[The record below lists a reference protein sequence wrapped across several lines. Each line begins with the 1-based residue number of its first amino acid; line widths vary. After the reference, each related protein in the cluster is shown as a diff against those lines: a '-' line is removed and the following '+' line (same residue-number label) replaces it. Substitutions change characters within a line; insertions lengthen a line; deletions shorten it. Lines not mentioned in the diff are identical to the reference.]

1 MGEELAS
8 IQAELQAIKKAL
20 RDGGAHLGMQGE
32 TLQRYLLQ
40 LNEKENLILSR
51 QLQCMA
57 GEAYKLL
64 TAPAKVPPTGPIQA
78 FDKDKLESVADHM
91 RKYESNPQESAKALR
106 ALSSLAYASAPQ
118 VGEDPFILQQAVR
131 LSFLHPEESS
141 VQLYMARVLC
151 NAAYDTQVALNR
163 LSEPAVFEALAA
175 AMGRSPD
182 GQLGVKASE
191 AVARIVAAEVG
202 SDENPPQERHDGEG
216 ALTSLFV
223 VASRG
228 DLNRQGVVAQMVK
241 QLITNEVVDQ
251 TTIVKRLVAC
261 AGLREHIK
269 TAFNA
274 ICWLQLTKLLAA
286 ESNDL
291 AQALIDQGAVSAVAS
306 LMEAY
311 AQDALAQLA
320 CVEAMSSLVG
330 HRWSGL
336 TAFIEVKGVQR
347 IEAAMRAHLD
357 HSVLQTKSIRALV
370 SGVQWPEATQTKA
383 GYSASTSVELTKA
396 AMSKHTSNLELVLTG
411 LEALTKYLDKLSC
424 LEAVKENGG
433 DTLVKGVMAQH
444 NDNSRVQTLG
454 NLVLDTI
461 KDREVSTVS

>member
-1 MGEELAS
+1 MGEELAN
-8 IQAELQAIKKAL
+8 IQAELQEIKKAL
-20 RDGGAHLGMQGE
+20 RDGGTHLGMQGE

-106 ALSSLAYASAPQ
+106 ALSSLAYANAKQ

-175 AMGRSPD
+175 AMSRSPE
-182 GQLGVKASE
+182 GQLSVKASE

-202 SDENPPQERHDGEG
+202 TDENPPQERHDGEG

-251 TTIVKRLVAC
+251 ATIVKRLVAC
-261 AGLREHIK
+261 AGLRDHMK

-274 ICWLQLTKLLAA
+274 ICWLQLTKQLLAG
-286 ESNDL
+286 ESNEL
-291 AQALIDQGAVSAVAS
+291 AQALIDQGAVSAVAN
-306 LMEAY
+306 LMETY
-311 AQDALAQLA
+311 TQDALAQLA

-347 IEAAMRAHLD
+347 IEAAMRAHVD

-383 GYSASTSVELTKA
+383 EYSASTSVELTKA

-424 LEAVKENGG
+424 LDAVKGNGG
-433 DTLVKGVMAQH
+433 DALVKGIMAQH
-444 NDNSRVQTLG
+444 TDNSRVQTLG
-454 NLVLDTI
+454 NLLLDSI
-461 KDREVSTVS
+461 RDPEVST